1 MELKLPLLV
10 YDDQCSMCLRFKQG
24 LERLDLNH
32 EITYAPLSHVSLF
45 TLFPQLNADDCQ
57 AKVHLVKADGSVV
70 TGSDVITEVVR
81 VIPGVGKLA
90 WLLETE
96 VGKSA
101 SAFFYEHVES
111 IRKKLKDKDNDCGSC
126 N

>member
-1 MELKLPLLV
+1 MELKLPLLI

-32 EITYAPLSHVSLF
+32 EINYVPLSNTHIF
-45 TLFPQLNADDCQ
+45 NLFPQVSLDACK
-57 AKVHLVKADGSVV
+57 AKVHLIKADGSVI
-70 TGSDVITEVVR
+70 TGSEVVTEVIK
-81 VIPGVGKLA
+81 VIPGVARLA

-111 IRKKLKDKDNDCGSC
+111 IRKKLKDKDKDCGSC